1 MNKFLLV
8 LILIV
13 STQLSANTIQD
24 CTPKIIK
31 ARMSV
36 LNMLAGKIDKAQQDL
51 IIDSCEQAKSCLNEL
66 KAPAGKDV
74 KLAEIKMIWTE
85 YTATIDK
92 DIVPKILA
100 KKIPEAKKLEDGVQ
114 NERIENLKKLMK
126 VVGE

>member
-126 VVGE
+126 VAGE